1 MRVESAPEV
10 SDGEPW
16 APLVDLS
23 HVRVDRALPDDD
35 GVADHALRRVLRS
48 LHDRDGVIS
57 SFGSFVS
64 DS

>member
-1 MRVESAPEV
+1 MKIESTPEG

-23 HVRVDRALPDDD
+23 HAPLDREVPDDD
-35 GVADHALRRVLRS
+35 GIVGQAIRRVVRS
-48 LHDRDGVIS
+48 LDDRDGVIS

-64 DS
+64 NS

>member
-1 MRVESAPEV
+1 MKVESIHEASP
-10 SDGEPW
+10 GEAW

-23 HVRVDRALPDDD
+23 QVPLDRPIAEGSPLVDQ
-35 GVADHALRRVLRS
+35 ALRRVLRS

-64 DS
+64 GS

>member
-1 MRVESAPEV
+1 VTESSSEA

-23 HVRVDRALPDDD
+23 RVPVDRPVNDDD
-35 GVADHALRRVLRS
+35 GVVDKALSRVLRS

>member
-1 MRVESAPEV
+1 MTIESSPEA
-10 SDGEPW
+10 SDGESW
-16 APLVDLS
+16 APLADLS
-23 HVRVDRALPDDD
+23 HVPLDRPVTDDEGVVDQ
-35 GVADHALRRVLRS
+35 ALRRVLRS

>member
-1 MRVESAPEV
+1 MKVGSTPEAP
-10 SDGEPW
+10 DGEPW

-23 HVRVDRALPDDD
+23 RVPLDRPVSDGGGAVDR
-35 GVADHALRRVLRS
+35 ALRRVLRS

-64 DS
+64 NS

>member
-1 MRVESAPEV
+1 MTVDATDESTG
-10 SDGEPW
+10 GEPW

-23 HVRVDRALPDDD
+23 DVALDRPVRDD
-35 GVADHALRRVLRS
+35 GGMIDLALRRVLDS

-64 DS
+64 DT

>member
-1 MRVESAPEV
+1 VE
-10 SDGEPW
+10 GEAW

-23 HVRVDRALPDDD
+23 HVPINRLVSDDD
-35 GVADHALRRVLRS
+35 GVVDQALRRVLRS

-64 DS
+64 NS

>member
-1 MRVESAPEV
+1 MEIEATSGPSTGES
-10 SDGEPW
+10 W

-23 HVRVDRALPDDD
+23 QVPLDRPVAGDAALVDQALQ
-35 GVADHALRRVLRS
+35 RVLRS

-64 DS
+64 